1 VALLLRESETAAV
14 RFVYQYR
21 LPAHEREDVRQDL
34 LLDALQRI
42 KAFDPHR
49 GSFGAFVGAIVGH
62 RVARLAKKICR
73 ERALQTAL
81 SESCGLALSEP
92 TADHKLLVPEGI
104 EVGAQ
109 PSEQFRRTEFRL
121 DLERS
126 LRLLDPDD
134 VALCLQLA
142 EYAPTEICRSAN
154 MSRAGVYRRIKAIRM
169 HMLTTGLV
177 AAACAQNEAL
187 K

>member
-1 VALLLRESETAAV
+1 MVLAAPTWRTRGGPVASKCEPNSSRTRPAERPLTRSEVALLL
-14 RFVYQYR
+14 
-21 LPAHEREDVRQDL
+21 
-34 LLDALQRI
+34 
-42 KAFDPHR
+42 
-49 GSFGAFVGAIVGH
+49 
-62 RVARLAKKICR
+62 
-73 ERALQTAL
+73 
-81 SESCGLALSEP
+81 
-92 TADHKLLVPEGI
+92 PEGI